1 MWEKLDEQDTE
12 QHTEKEADTV
22 RSRTLW
28 LWVRSKHCD
37 KEEMSL
43 KTCTSA
49 AFLYLGLKAEFY
61 PENVYL
67 CSAL

>member
-1 MWEKLDEQDTE
+1 MNRTQNSVQRKKLTQYG
-12 QHTEKEADTV
+12 ADTLAV
-22 RSRTLW
+22 
-28 LWVRSKHCD
+28 VKSKHCD

-49 AFLYLGLKAEFY
+49 TFLYLGLKAEFY